1 MLSLYFWLRNYASWV
16 CAFVYEE
23 IYKLEKI
30 IFVLNILLK
39 GFLNT
44 VLSNFGQMP
53 MINRMLFKEVIII
66 LFKIRMNGLSKILHQ
81 ENQKLKSM
89 AISLLELDF

>member
-1 MLSLYFWLRNYASWV
+1 MLSLYFRLRNYASWV

-44 VLSNFGQMP
+44 IFSNFSQMP
-53 MINRMLFKEVIII
+53 VINGMLFKEVIII

-89 AISLLELDF
+89 TISLLELYF